1 MPRPPALLPRL
12 SVGRRGGSL
21 LAAVVVAAALCF
33 AQPAGSATQSGL
45 VVVPRPSSRLGL
57 SYFKL
62 GTRPGQVVRAGAI
75 ELRNLSA
82 SRLRVAVAAVNGQT
96 LSTLGSGY
104 ASPAAKPQGSTRWLH
119 VGRRQ
124 IMLAPHHG
132 AALPVWVRVPHNAA
146 PGDYLSG
153 VSVEALNQGAEG
165 SPQKGVAIA
174 SVDRYVIG
182 VEVSV
187 AGPRHPLIR
196 ITGVEL
202 QREPTGLTF
211 LLRARNFGN
220 VILQHTFGRALITYG
235 HLTIAEL
242 GLGPGTFVTDT
253 AIAYPIA
260 VLHQLPPEGS
270 VYHVSAYLLYP
281 GGSARVD
288 TNARVGHAATLTPQ
302 LHQGTRQ
309 VPLAG
314 SSGPSA
320 KVIAAGCALIVLLL
334 LCIGL
339 LILRRRRTGARSTV
353 RVLDAALQASRSSG
367 EPVGVIAVRLPPGTA
382 ATGELLALVRS
393 RLRQADQLCSL
404 TSGGYLVVSADTDS
418 ETAEALAADLR
429 RQIERAD
436 SGAGAPSGVAVEVL
450 RADGEAGAAEL
461 LELIGESNGDAH
473 VLTPSG

>member
-21 LAAVVVAAALCF
+21 LAAVLVAAGCG
-33 AQPAGSATQSGL
+33 AQPASSATQSGL
-45 VVVPRPSSRLGL
+45 VVVPRPSSRVGL

-62 GTRPGQVVRAGAI
+62 GTRPGQTLRAGAI

-82 SRLRVAVAAVNGQT
+82 NRLRVAVAAVNGQT

-104 ASPAAKPQGSTRWLH
+104 ASPAAKPQGSTRWLR

-132 AALPVWVRVPHNAA
+132 ESLPVLVHVPHNAA

-153 VSVEALNQGAEG
+153 VSIEALNQSAEG
-165 SPQKGVAIA
+165 SSQKGVAIA

-235 HLTIAEL
+235 HLTVAEL
-242 GLGPGTFVTDT
+242 GLGPGTFVTKT

-260 VLHQLPPEGS
+260 VIHKRPPEGS
-270 VYHVSAYLLYP
+270 VYHISAYLLYP

-288 TNARVGHAATLTPQ
+288 TNARVGHAATLTPP
-302 LHQGTRQ
+302 LHKGGKP
-309 VPLAG
+309 VPSAG

-320 KVIAAGCALIVLLL
+320 KVLAAGGALIALLL

-339 LILRRRRTGARSTV
+339 LILRRRRRGARSTL
-353 RVLDAALQASRSSG
+353 RALDAALQASRSSG
-367 EPVGVIAVRLPPGTA
+367 EPVGVIAVRLPAGTA
-382 ATGELLALVRS
+382 ATSELMALVRS

-404 TSGGYLVVSADTDS
+404 PSGGFLVVSADTTS
-418 ETAEALAADLR
+418 ETAAAMAADLR

-436 SGAGAPSGVAVEVL
+436 SGAGAPSGVVVEVL
-450 RADGEAGAAEL
+450 RPDSEAGAAEL
-461 LELIGESNGDAH
+461 LERIGETNGDAH
-473 VLTPSG
+473 VLTTSS